1 MRGARNFDTT
11 KYRDDPK
18 AIAEYLNGA
27 LLTEDPFLITR
38 AISTMVRAQGITRF
52 SRKAA
57 MRRDELY
64 RMFTGEVSPPFDTVV
79 RLLIALEI
87 QLIAKPAARR
97 EAMPN
102 LDSPDLPDSTSG
114 LLK

>member
-38 AISTMVRAQGITRF
+38 AISTMVRAQGMTRF

-64 RMFTGEVSPPFDTVV
+64 RMFTGEVSPPFDAVV
-79 RLLIALEI
+79 KLLIALDI
-87 QLIAKPAARR
+87 QLIAKPAVAR
-97 EAMPN
+97 EVKAAPG
-102 LDSPDLPDSTSG
+102 SAGIAKPHG
-114 LLK
+114 

>member
-27 LLTEDPFLITR
+27 LSTEDPFLITR

-79 RLLIALEI
+79 KLLIALDI
-87 QLIAKPAARR
+87 QLIAKPATRR
-97 EAMPN
+97 EARPN
-102 LDSPDLPDSTSG
+102 LDSPELPGPTGG